1 AQIVMEL
8 ADKQYKKG
16 EKYGNTLEL
25 TAKSSYQQVLNIFD
39 SWPSYKNNVNDALG
53 SFITQRDKL
62 LKSENQYK
70 PSDPIFIKRMN
81 HLGKPISNSKILTPD
96 KQIKGQA
103 LNKSLHIKNITSSI
117 NVNRATLLLKKNYP
131 WERVIRWHEDGQNG
145 NSNPVIYALILEA

>member
-16 EKYGNTLEL
+16 EKNRNTLEL
-25 TAKSSYQQVLNIFD
+25 TAKSSYQQVINIFD

-81 HLGKPISNSKILTPD
+81 HFGKPVSINKILTPE
-96 KQIKGQA
+96 KKLEGQA
-103 LNKSLHIKNITSSI
+103 LNKILHIKNVKSSI
-117 NVNRATLLLKKNYP
+117 YANRASLLLKKNYP
-131 WERVIRWHEDGQNG
+131 WERAIQWHEDGQNA
-145 NSNPVIYALILEA
+145 NSNPVIYALII